1 MMDAMD
7 ELEAACG
14 SDPKLLCETI
24 FDWTGNEN
32 VAQWTDWF
40 LDRPLRILFI
50 LFVAWF
56 VSRYARKFVTKF
68 ASSLSGVP
76 DDDLDDDGPL
86 KRGIARLGKLAERQ
100 ERAEQRANTLG
111 AVLRSLVTAVVW
123 SIAMLLVLGELGIN
137 LAPLVAG
144 AGVVGF
150 AIGFGAQSIV
160 RDFLSGLFVLIEDH
174 YGVGDFI
181 DVGDASGTVEEVSL
195 RTTRLRDQ
203 AGVLWIVPNGEIRRV
218 GNYSQLFSQTRMQF
232 EVSYDTDV
240 DEASA
245 VIKGVLDEVW
255 HENRG
260 DATVIEEPTVLGIDA
275 FKDSAIVIGA
285 VIKTD
290 PSEQWTVAREIRGR
304 MKKAFDANGIEIP
317 FPQTTVWLRN
327 ETTDA

>member
-1 MMDAMD
+1 M
-7 ELEAACG
+7 
-14 SDPKLLCETI
+14 
-24 FDWTGNEN
+24 
-32 VAQWTDWF
+32 
-40 LDRPLRILFI
+40 
-50 LFVAWF
+50 
-56 VSRYARKFVTKF
+56 
-68 ASSLSGVP
+68 
-76 DDDLDDDGPL
+76 
-86 KRGIARLGKLAERQ
+86 GKLAERQ
-100 ERAEQRANTLG
+100 QRAQQRANTLG

-232 EVSYDTDV
+232 EVSYDTDI

-255 HENRG
+255 HENRD

>member
-1 MMDAMD
+1 MDVMD

-14 SDPKLLCETI
+14 PDPKLLCETM

-40 LDRPLRILFI
+40 LDKPLRILFI

-56 VSRYARKFVTKF
+56 ASRYCRKLVTKF
-68 ASSLSGVP
+68 ATSLAGVP
-76 DDDLDDDGPL
+76 DDDLEDGPL
-86 KRGIARLGKLAERQ
+86 SRGIARLGKIAERQ
-100 ERAEQRANTLG
+100 QRAEQRAITLG

-123 SIAMLLVLGELGIN
+123 TIAVMLILSEFGIN

-144 AGVVGF
+144 AGIAGL
-150 AIGFGAQSIV
+150 AIGFGAQSVV

-181 DVGDASGTVEEVSL
+181 DVGDASGNVEEVSL

-218 GNYSQLFSQTRMQF
+218 GNYSQLYSQTRMQF
-232 EVSYDTDV
+232 EVSYDTDI
-240 DEASA
+240 DEATA
-245 VIKGVLDEVW
+245 VIKGVLDQVW
-255 HENRG
+255 QENRD

-275 FKDSAIVIGA
+275 FKDSAVLIGA
-285 VIKTD
+285 MVKTD
-290 PSEQWTVAREIRGR
+290 PSEQWAVAREIRGR

>member
-1 MMDAMD
+1 MD

-14 SDPKLLCETI
+14 SDPTLLCETM

-56 VSRYARKFVTKF
+56 ASRYARKFVTKF
-68 ASSLSGVP
+68 ASSLSGVSNDDP
-76 DDDLDDDGPL
+76 DDSGAL
-86 KRGIARLGKLAERQ
+86 KRGIAKLGKLAERQ
-100 ERAEQRANTLG
+100 QRAQQRADTLG

-123 SIAMLLVLGELGIN
+123 SIALLLVLGELGIN

-150 AIGFGAQSIV
+150 AVGFGAQSIV

-255 HENRG
+255 HENRE
-260 DATVIEEPTVLGIDA
+260 DATEIEEPTVLGIDA

-290 PSEQWTVAREIRGR
+290 P
-304 MKKAFDANGIEIP
+304 
-317 FPQTTVWLRN
+317 
-327 ETTDA
+327 